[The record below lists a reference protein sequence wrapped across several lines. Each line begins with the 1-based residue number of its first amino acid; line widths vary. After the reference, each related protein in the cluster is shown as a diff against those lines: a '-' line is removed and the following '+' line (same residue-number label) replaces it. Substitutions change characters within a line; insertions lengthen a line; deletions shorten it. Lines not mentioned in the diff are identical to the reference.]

1 MAFTFTR
8 DPPRYAPV
16 ESIAAA
22 FEDRA
27 TLAAATEAL
36 AARSAEADTRAAPA
50 DTAIE
55 RLHGMDR
62 AFNRMI
68 AAGCDNQT
76 ASMMVLAVLSSSPQ
90 TREDCRAWCVEHLST
105 RDDPTGTN
113 MTKIVPSV
121 PARRQ

>member
-8 DPPRYAPV
+8 APPHYATV

-22 FEDRA
+22 FADRA
-27 TLAAATEAL
+27 TLAEVTEAL
-36 AARSAEADTRAAPA
+36 AARSAEADAA
-50 DTAIE
+50 TE

-68 AAGCDNQT
+68 AAGCDCRT